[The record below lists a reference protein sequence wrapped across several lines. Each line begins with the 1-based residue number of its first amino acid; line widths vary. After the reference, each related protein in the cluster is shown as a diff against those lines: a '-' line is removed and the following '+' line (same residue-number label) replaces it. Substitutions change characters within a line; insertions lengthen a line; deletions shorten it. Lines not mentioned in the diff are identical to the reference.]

1 MAVEFGS
8 EPMRILRQ
16 ATETYLESAYR
27 LGKTEEDK
35 VGVVSITETE
45 KGVEVAREPSG
56 LLWLSGVMIDAVE
69 SPETPKE
76 HWQIEF
82 LPNGGEDVYCND
94 VEVVDPAQR
103 NAMAERLLAQIQHKE
118 QAA

>member
-8 EPMRILRQ
+8 ESMRMLRQ

-35 VGVVSITETE
+35 VGVVSFSEAE
-45 KGVEVAREPSG
+45 KGVEIAREPSG

-69 SPETPKE
+69 SPEVQKE

-82 LPNGGEDVYCND
+82 LPNGGEDVYCDD
-94 VEVVDPAQR
+94 VEIIDLRQR
-103 NAMAERLLAQIQHKE
+103 NEMADRLLAKIQQKE